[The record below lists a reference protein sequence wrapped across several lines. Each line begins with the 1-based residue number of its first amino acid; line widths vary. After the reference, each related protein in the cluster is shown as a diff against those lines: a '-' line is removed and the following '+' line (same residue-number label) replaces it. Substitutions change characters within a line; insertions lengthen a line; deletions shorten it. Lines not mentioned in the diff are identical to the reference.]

1 MMVIR
6 QRIGR
11 AIGQF
16 TVAALMLLCGPG
28 NAWAYYIGPSFLKI
42 EGISGSA
49 RDLGH
54 EGWVRVEANY
64 WTERPELR
72 EIRGITGK
80 YDGLRF
86 TGPRVPAS
94 GPSMLAVSV
103 DKDNPDLPSMM
114 EKCRAGLKLA
124 EITVAE
130 SSELARHPQERGA
143 RPSDVPA
150 FYEYK
155 LRGVRLTCPVAEGA
169 PEQAFGLHFDGI
181 EWLNYQPHEEPRTIS
196 VEPARLRPAELTGK
210 TRAFVVTWFAPVAD
224 SRKDQC
230 AVMNSKPS
238 QADYF
243 ALMSP
248 ERAADQRARLAD
260 KGGADTKLLPY
271 RGPGEMNVT
280 MLPGIVPDPGF
291 ATPQV
296 DVVRGF
302 DLDNHE
308 GSGPWPAGTK
318 PHTNF
323 VSPDGRKG
331 IDNQL
336 FTILGC
342 IEGWHRNGFLP
353 MIGNE
358 LRRAGGL
365 SILVEISGIDDDMND
380 DDVVVTILYSA
391 DPMRRDG
398 SSKTVLSD
406 FTFRVNDSPAFS
418 QDFARFPARIVDGII
433 MTDPLEKIY
442 MHEGSGN
449 SWPMSHARMRLEIT
463 PDGNL
468 KALLGGYRDT
478 RQYLAT
484 AFFRSS
490 DYENTIGFSSP
501 GLYNAVKRAADGLQD
516 PYTGEFTGISAAYE
530 VEGIPAFIPPGQQ
543 RALHLGLDIR
553 KSTARASL
561 PGAMRP

>member
-1 MMVIR
+1 MNR
-6 QRIGR
+6 QAVLR
-11 AIGQF
+11 AVTKCAIA
-16 TVAALMLLCGPG
+16 TVMCFGG
-28 NAWAYYIGPSFLKI
+28 TGSAWAYYIGPSYLMI
-42 EGISGSA
+42 EGVPGSA
-49 RDLGH
+49 SDPDH

-103 DKDNPDLPSMM
+103 DKNSKDLPALMAL
-114 EKCRAGLKLA
+114 CRKGASLP

-130 SSELARHPQERGA
+130 SSELARHPQERGT
-143 RPSDVPA
+143 RPADVPE
-150 FYEYK
+150 YYRYK
-155 LRGVRLTCPVAEGA
+155 LRGVRLTCPVAQGA
-169 PEQAFGLHFDGI
+169 PEQAFGLHFDTI
-181 EWLNYQPHEEPRTIS
+181 DWLNYTPEKEPRVIS
-196 VEPARLRPAELTGK
+196 VEPARLPPAQMTGES
-210 TRAFVVTWFAPVAD
+210 RAFVVTWFAPVAD

-230 AVMNSKPS
+230 AAMNTKPEQS
-238 QADYF
+238 DYF
-243 ALMSP
+243 ALMPP
-248 ERAADQRARLAD
+248 ERAAEQRAKLA
-260 KGGADTKLLPY
+260 KQGGADTRMLPY
-271 RGPGEMNVT
+271 RGPDEMNVT

-302 DLDNHE
+302 NLDNND
-308 GSGPWPAGTK
+308 GSQSWPAGTR
-318 PHTNF
+318 PHKNF
-323 VSPDGRKG
+323 ASPDGRTG

-342 IEGWHRNGFLP
+342 IEGWHRDGFLP
-353 MIGNE
+353 MISNE

-365 SILVEISGIDDDMND
+365 SILVDISGIDDRLND
-380 DDVVVTILYSA
+380 DNVTVSILYSA

-418 QDFARFPARIVDGII
+418 QDFARFRARIVDGVI

-449 SWPMSHARMRLEIT
+449 SWPLSNARMRLEIT

-468 KALLGGYRDT
+468 KALIGGYRHI

-490 DYENTIGFSSP
+490 DYENTIGFNSP
-501 GLYNAVKRAADGLQD
+501 GMYNAVKRAADGLQD
-516 PYTGEFTGISAAYE
+516 PVTGEFTGISAAYE
-530 VEGIPAFIPPGQQ
+530 MEGIPAFIPPEQQ
-543 RALHLGLDIR
+543 RDLLKGRDIR
-553 KSTARASL
+553 KTTARADI
-561 PGAMRP
+561 PKARGQ